1 MQSQSR
7 SSTYDVCI
15 VGSGAGG
22 GMAAYTLT
30 KAGARV
36 ALLEAGQMWDPV
48 KDGAMLKWPYDSPR
62 RGASTRERPFG
73 EFDGCIGGWQ
83 IDGEPYT
90 MAPGTRFDWWRARML
105 GGRTN
110 HWGRISLRFGPYD
123 FNRKSRDGLGDDW
136 PISYEDVKPWYDEV
150 DKLVGIFG
158 SVENLPNEPD
168 GIFHPPPVPRCYE
181 RLASQAAKKLGLTV
195 IPSRLSIITK
205 PLNGRAPCHYCGQ
218 CNRGCMTH
226 SNFSSAYVLVPPAQK
241 TGRLTLITD
250 AMAREVTV
258 GKDGLANGVSYID
271 KKTGRDEH
279 ISARIVVLAASACET
294 ARLLLNSKSSR
305 FPNGLANSSGTVG
318 KYLTDTTG
326 TDVSGFIPKMMD
338 MPPHNE
344 DGVGGMHIYMP
355 WWLDN
360 SKLDF
365 PRGYHIETYGGRGVP
380 SAGFM
385 GGIHRYPKGGGYGAS
400 LKEDYRRYYG
410 ASIGFSG
417 RGEQIPNDDCYC
429 EIDPSVVDQY
439 GIPVLRFH
447 WKWTDHEYNQVKHM
461 QQTFRAIIAEM
472 GGQVFSP
479 MPTKEQG
486 YGIANGGSIIH
497 ELGGARMG
505 KDPTTSVVN
514 ANCQAHDVKNLFIAD
529 GAPFVSQADKNPT
542 WTILALSMRTSDYIA
557 QQRKA
562 GAL

>member
-1 MQSQSR
+1 
-7 SSTYDVCI
+7 
-15 VGSGAGG
+15 
-22 GMAAYTLT
+22 MAAYTLT

-90 MAPGTRFDWWRARML
+90 TAPGTKFDWWRARML

-136 PISYEDVKPWYDEV
+136 PITYDDVKPWYDET
-150 DKLVGIFG
+150 DKLIGIFG
-158 SVENLPNEPD
+158 STEGLPNEPD
-168 GIFHPPPVPRCYE
+168 GIFHPPPTPRCYE

-205 PLNGRAPCHYCGQ
+205 PHNGRAPCHYCGQ
-218 CNRGCMTH
+218 CNRGCMTA
-226 SNFSSAYVLVPPAQK
+226 SNFSSTNVLIPPAQK

-271 KKTGRDEH
+271 KKTGTDKH

-294 ARLLLNSKSSR
+294 ARLLLNSKSSQ

-326 TDVSGFIPKMMD
+326 TDVAGFIPKMMD

-365 PRGYHIETYGGRGVP
+365 ARGYHIETWGGRGVP

-400 LKEDYRRYYG
+400 LKDDYRRYYG
-410 ASIGFSG
+410 STIGFSG
-417 RGEQIPNDDCYC
+417 RGEMIPNDDSYC

-461 QQTFRAIIAEM
+461 QETFRAIIAEM

-505 KDPTTSVVN
+505 KDPKTSVVN
-514 ANCQAHDVKNLFIAD
+514 AHGQAHDVKNLFIAD

-542 WTILALSMRTSDYIA
+542 WPILALSMRTSDYIA